1 MHIRWI
7 KGAEWLTAILLSLAV
22 LFLLI
27 VRVTHAGGLWRDE
40 CGVVQLAAMPSVSD
54 ILKNF
59 EHQTLPLLFPL
70 AIRFY
75 MALFGGSDTSLKGIP
90 LLMGLALV
98 GAAWFNARGLERG
111 VPLMVL
117 ALLGLNTT
125 FLYWNGYGLTGVV
138 LVPAL
143 GLTAILLLRPS
154 PAGIIAA
161 LLACL
166 LSVQLLINNLVLV
179 LVIVLSAAIACLVRG
194 FAKLGLTMA
203 GIGLCCAASALL
215 YLGTYSAADWKIVLK
230 APAHLL
236 SRWEPFNSALGNPA
250 SIMPS
255 VWYVIFL
262 AAIIGAGYELILIWN
277 REDRH
282 RSAVLIFA
290 VLVGVLA
297 PLAYFGTFR
306 LSGYRSHPRHFVSLI
321 ALLAANIDLMVAQ
334 LSRNQWVRL
343 ARLLFV
349 IAALVLFPIA
359 VWPKILERQTNIDL
373 VAQKLQENASPND
386 LIVVNPFFLGVSF
399 YRYYHGQTPW
409 VTVPVISEHRI
420 HRWDLVKAKMMMPF
434 PLGDLEQ
441 KMGATLRSRNR
452 IWFVGRVKILRAGET
467 PLSPLPA
474 PDPEYGWQ
482 AFIYRSAWS
491 EQVGDFVRRHAVRT
505 DIVLPPM
512 PAVNDLEDIPLWTAE
527 GWQD

>member
-1 MHIRWI
+1 
-7 KGAEWLTAILLSLAV
+7 
-22 LFLLI
+22 
-27 VRVTHAGGLWRDE
+27 
-40 CGVVQLAAMPSVSD
+40 
-54 ILKNF
+54 
-59 EHQTLPLLFPL
+59 
-70 AIRFY
+70 
-75 MALFGGSDTSLKGIP
+75 
-90 LLMGLALV
+90 
-98 GAAWFNARGLERG
+98 
-111 VPLMVL
+111 
-117 ALLGLNTT
+117 
-125 FLYWNGYGLTGVV
+125 
-138 LVPAL
+138 
-143 GLTAILLLRPS
+143 
-154 PAGIIAA
+154 
-161 LLACL
+161 
-166 LSVQLLINNLVLV
+166 
-179 LVIVLSAAIACLVRG
+179 
-194 FAKLGLTMA
+194 
-203 GIGLCCAASALL
+203 
-215 YLGTYSAADWKIVLK
+215 VLK

-236 SRWEPFNSALGNPA
+236 SRWEPFNLALGNPA

-306 LSGYRSHPRHFVSLI
+306 LSGYRSHPRHFVPLI

-359 VWPKILERQTNIDL
+359 VLPKILERQTNIDL

-409 VTVPVISEHRI
+409 VTVPVINEHRI

-452 IWFVGRVKILRAGET
+452 IWFVGRIKILRAGET